1 MKNEDTA
8 YQNIWGMMKAIPR
21 GNLIAESI
29 YIYTIRES
37 PINNLIIYLRVLEK
51 QKTSQTQKQQIYL
64 HITKT

>member
-1 MKNEDTA
+1 ML
-8 YQNIWGMMKAIPR
+8 KAIPR

-51 QKTSQTQKQQIYL
+51 
-64 HITKT
+64 TKNKSNSKAIDIFRHN